1 MVCSDWMHSKHKVHR
16 QFPMVNET
24 MIQKLYGLGIPADA
38 KKSWLF
44 KACLQTLNLENIRYI
59 SYLIKFFHKNFGFCK
74 RMKDA
79 MPREHKNQ
87 IEKGNRVI
95 NVHHNK

>member
-44 KACLQTLNLENIRYI
+44 KACLQTLNLENIR
-59 SYLIKFFHKNFGFCK
+59 
-74 RMKDA
+74 
-79 MPREHKNQ
+79 
-87 IEKGNRVI
+87 
-95 NVHHNK
+95 